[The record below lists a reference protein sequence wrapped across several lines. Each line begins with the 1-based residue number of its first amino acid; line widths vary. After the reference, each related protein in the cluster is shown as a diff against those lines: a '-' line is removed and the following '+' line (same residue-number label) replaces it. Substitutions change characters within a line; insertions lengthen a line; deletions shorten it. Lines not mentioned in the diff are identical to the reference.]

1 MKRNRQGRA
10 VNIEWSYCLICQR
23 KQKANITNTYQT
35 LRTVASNMTEFRYM
49 GELDLEWYAITEM
62 FNENGNRVHVT
73 LYESL
78 KTNNAYILFYISNL
92 LAKAPGLN

>member
-1 MKRNRQGRA
+1 
-10 VNIEWSYCLICQR
+10 
-23 KQKANITNTYQT
+23 
-35 LRTVASNMTEFRYM
+35 MTEFRYM

-78 KTNNAYILFYISNL
+78 KANNAYILFYISNL
-92 LAKAPGLN
+92 LAKAPGLNLNKKLSNLYILYIFSSLKRDLHCNVMQ

>member
-1 MKRNRQGRA
+1 
-10 VNIEWSYCLICQR
+10 
-23 KQKANITNTYQT
+23 
-35 LRTVASNMTEFRYM
+35 MTEFRYM

-78 KTNNAYILFYISNL
+78 KTNNKYFFLSQKRLVLQCNAMISVYTTG
-92 LAKAPGLN
+92 K

>member
-1 MKRNRQGRA
+1 
-10 VNIEWSYCLICQR
+10 
-23 KQKANITNTYQT
+23 
-35 LRTVASNMTEFRYM
+35 MTEFRYM

-78 KTNNAYILFYISNL
+78 KRNNAYILFYISNL